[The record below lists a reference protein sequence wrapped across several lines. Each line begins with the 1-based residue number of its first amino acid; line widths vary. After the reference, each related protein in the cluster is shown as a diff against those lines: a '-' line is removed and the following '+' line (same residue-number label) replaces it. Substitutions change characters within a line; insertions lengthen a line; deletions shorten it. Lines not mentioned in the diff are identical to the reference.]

1 MMLFSAVTD
10 QSYLQNIK
18 KVLQLSITLMMTRSP
33 EVEWMDSAIV
43 TRLTANLSEVA
54 VYAAIVLVTLIGFC
68 KCIYPLLR
76 NAALLNRAVVKLEK
90 STAAGER
97 PLWREARFL
106 GRSMRNEW
114 QQFLLNAGQLDL
126 RGIPCDTHEYINEET
141 VIDKPGHAQLA
152 ELIPGLLT
160 SLGIL
165 GTFMG
170 LMQGLTSVDFS
181 NAEGTIQSIPQLLGG
196 MKFAFATSVAGIAC
210 SLLFN
215 MLNRMAAGRA
225 VRALDNFEDAF
236 YELAMPRPLQ
246 PEVQMLCQKQDDDA
260 RMVRLAESVGNH
272 VAASLEMAVS
282 RAMNPLTQSLDTFIQ
297 CATREQVDG
306 IRRVAGQFVQQM
318 NVSLNDQITALGEN
332 MRAVTDA
339 QRDTQKNLHNT
350 MAAAQAMAKD
360 AETIRNST
368 VEIARHMQ
376 SLSQDMQAERTQRDE
391 AISGAEEASHQL
403 AARLE
408 NLSDSLRRMQLAVDV
423 LTAELNGTQFSEKEA
438 GM

>member
-1 MMLFSAVTD
+1 
-10 QSYLQNIK
+10 
-18 KVLQLSITLMMTRSP
+18 
-33 EVEWMDSAIV
+33 MDTAIM
-43 TRLTANLSEVA
+43 TRLTANLSEIA

-106 GRSMRNEW
+106 GRSLRNEW

-126 RGIPCDTHEYINEET
+126 RGIPCDTREYINEDS
-141 VIDKPGHAQLA
+141 VIEKPGHAQLA

-225 VRALDNFEDAF
+225 QRALDNFEDAF

-260 RMVRLAESVGNH
+260 RMARLAESVGSH
-272 VAASLEMAVS
+272 VAASLEMAIS
-282 RAMNPLTQSLDTFIQ
+282 RAMNPFTQSLDTFIK

-306 IRRVAGQFVQQM
+306 VRRIVGQFVQQM
-318 NVSLNDQITALGEN
+318 NVTLNEQITSLGEN
-332 MRAVTDA
+332 MRVVSEA

-350 MAAAQAMAKD
+350 MAAAQTMAHD
-360 AETIRNST
+360 AETIQKT
-368 VEIARHMQ
+368 TAEIAQHMQ
-376 SLSQDMQAERTQRDE
+376 YLSQTMQAERAERDE
-391 AISGAEEASHQL
+391 AITGAEEASHQL
-403 AARLE
+403 TARLE
-408 NLSDSLRRMQLAVDV
+408 NLNDSLRRMQLAVDV
-423 LTAELNGTQFSEKEA
+423 LTAELNGNHVAMEERD
-438 GM
+438 GER